1 MSTEPMSERDVDAD
15 SRPEPA
21 LFPRLSAE
29 QYKARLLRYTYI
41 LMRVVFAALIVYAVL
56 WLSEALGS
64 LLLPLLVSGVLAYLI
79 HPFIDRLEARGLS
92 RRLSI
97 IICLGAAVVIL
108 GIVAVFLLPPLVQQI
123 SEVLGDIP
131 QLFETIQNEWIP
143 WLERRLGTQLPAS
156 VGEALRTS
164 GERVATSLPEVAQ
177 QAGSWT
183 MGALFKTGQVLFA
196 TFNLL
201 LIPLFAYYFLR
212 KFDKTSTAL
221 ADWLP
226 VRRREYTLRLL
237 SRMDT
242 AVGRW
247 FRGQVQVAALMG
259 VLYGVGLTIAFA
271 IADIDPK
278 LGIAIGI
285 IVAVLNI
292 IPYFGMIVA
301 SLITTLVVLLNWP
314 GWGGVLAV
322 VIVFFINQFL
332 EGYVVGPKIL
342 GDSVDLNP
350 IAVIILL
357 LVGAELAGIWGMLI
371 IVPIAGAIRII
382 WPDLM
387 AIYRETAFY
396 RGELEEAET

>member
-1 MSTEPMSERDVDAD
+1 MSIEPMSETDVDGGT
-15 SRPEPA
+15 RPESV

-29 QYKARLLRYTYI
+29 QYKSRLLRYTYI
-41 LMRVVFAALIVYAVL
+41 LMRVVFGVLIVYAAL

-64 LLLPLLVSGVLAYLI
+64 LLLPLLLSVVFAYLI

-92 RRLSI
+92 RRVSI
-97 IICLGAAVVIL
+97 ILCLGAAVVML
-108 GIVAVFLLPPLVQQI
+108 GIVAVFLLPPLIQQI
-123 SEVLGDIP
+123 SVVIGDIP
-131 QLFETIQNEWIP
+131 QLLDTIQNEWVP

-156 VGEALRTS
+156 VGEALRAS
-164 GERVATSLPEVAQ
+164 GERLTTSLPEVAQ

-183 MGALFKTGQVLFA
+183 IGALFKTGQVLFSV
-196 TFNLL
+196 FNLL
-201 LIPLFAYYFLR
+201 LIPVFAYYFLR
-212 KFDKTSTAL
+212 KYDKTSNAV

-237 SRMDT
+237 SRMDG

-247 FRGQVQVAALMG
+247 FRGQVQVAAIMG
-259 VLYGVGLTIAFA
+259 GLYGVGLVIAFA

-278 LGIAIGI
+278 LGIGIGI

-301 SLITTLVVLLNWP
+301 ALITTLVVLLDWP
-314 GWGGVLAV
+314 GPGGVLAV
-322 VIVFFINQFL
+322 VIVFLINQFL
-332 EGYVVGPKIL
+332 EGYIIGPKIL

-387 AIYRETAFY
+387 AIYRETAFF
-396 RGELEEAET
+396 RGEIEEAEA